1 MRKVSRRA
9 HVPSVFVPKPEGMT
23 KSSGSGRID
32 GHRSRA
38 AIIRSVFQ
46 LLTPHAQRVG
56 RPTTTC
62 TEDPEWAIA
71 MCVPIGPGAVDVD
84 SGILGVVTARKHST
98 GWFISASH
106 HAGMSHEEIAD
117 FRHFVSVRVYLL
129 LYYGPGVDTW
139 APEGSN
145 GRWRAY
151 LRDQTPHT
159 LGRQVS
165 LG

>member
-1 MRKVSRRA
+1 
-9 HVPSVFVPKPEGMT
+9 VFVAKPEGMT
-23 KSSGSGRID
+23 KSSENGRVDGRRSG
-32 GHRSRA
+32 A
-38 AIIRSVFQ
+38 ASIRSALQ

-56 RPTTTC
+56 RPTTRC

-71 MCVPIGPGAVDVD
+71 MCVPLGPGAVDVD
-84 SGILGVVTARKHST
+84 GGILGVVTARKHAT

-106 HAGMSHEEIAD
+106 RAGMSQEEIAD

-139 APEGSN
+139 APEGSS
-145 GRWRAY
+145 GQWRAY
-151 LRDQTPHT
+151 LRDQAPHT